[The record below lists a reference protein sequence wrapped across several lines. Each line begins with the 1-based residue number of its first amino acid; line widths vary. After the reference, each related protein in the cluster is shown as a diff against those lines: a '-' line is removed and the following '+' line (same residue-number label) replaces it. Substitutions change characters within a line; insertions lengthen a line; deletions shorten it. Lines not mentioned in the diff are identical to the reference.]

1 MSEYT
6 FECTHVGVAVGKL
19 KITVEAKDLM
29 SAITEMNKLI
39 EVAEYTLLEQKKIN
53 MVLGIKLT
61 NDMKIKHRKGKE
73 IPLTRAERSYR
84 TGFINALKK

>member
-1 MSEYT
+1 MNYLTKNEKVTKYKA
-6 FECTHVGVAVGKL
+6 EIILGV
-19 KITVEAKDLM
+19 
-29 SAITEMNKLI
+29 
-39 EVAEYTLLEQKKIN
+39 
-53 MVLGIKLT
+53 KLT

>member
-1 MSEYT
+1 MS
-6 FECTHVGVAVGKL
+6 
-19 KITVEAKDLM
+19 KIKFLTKKEKE
-29 SAITEMNKLI
+29 TKYK
-39 EVAEYTLLEQKKIN
+39 AE

>member
-1 MSEYT
+1 MGKFKYLTKNEKETKYKA
-6 FECTHVGVAVGKL
+6 EIILGV
-19 KITVEAKDLM
+19 
-29 SAITEMNKLI
+29 
-39 EVAEYTLLEQKKIN
+39 
-53 MVLGIKLT
+53 KLT